1 MTRQKHTRGSS
12 CAKQKGQAMVE
23 YTICALILILALF
36 APIPGEGQSVADML
50 IDAIKE
56 NHRAK
61 VDAIG
66 NPLVGASS
74 GFEGHFSSPSPP
86 P

>member
-1 MTRQKHTRGSS
+1 MAQRKHARGPRS
-12 CAKQKGQAMVE
+12 AKQKGQAMVE
-23 YTICALILILALF
+23 YTICAGILILALF
-36 APIPGEGQSVADML
+36 VPFGGDDKSVADML
-50 IDAIKE
+50 MDAIKE

-74 GFEGHFSSPSPP
+74 GFEGHFSP
-86 P
+86 